1 MMRPTTSVLATS
13 VLAISGLA
21 LSALVAGTLSVG
33 TTQAQTMQPQTMQ
46 PHSMQPQ
53 TMQPQGTAPYGGTT
67 LGAPQGTTGTMGT
80 MGTSSGT
87 PAPTRTSSNV
97 GPIGS
102 GALAGVGPP
111 TDGLDSNPYAEAS
124 PQVRKALGHDGQA
137 HQSASAPRGAKAKS
151 GTLN

>member
-1 MMRPTTSVLATS
+1 MMRLTTS

-33 TTQAQTMQPQTMQ
+33 TAQAQTMQPQTMQ

-80 MGTSSGT
+80 MGTSSGM

>member
-1 MMRPTTSVLATS
+1 MMRPTTV
-13 VLAISGLA
+13 SGLA

-33 TTQAQTMQPQTMQ
+33 TAQAQTMQPQTMQ

>member
-1 MMRPTTSVLATS
+1 MMRLTTS

-33 TTQAQTMQPQTMQ
+33 TAQAQTMQPQTMQ

-80 MGTSSGT
+80 NSGM
-87 PAPTRTSSNV
+87 PASTRTSSNA

-124 PQVRKALGHDGQA
+124 PQARKALGHGGQA
-137 HQSASAPRGAKAKS
+137 HQSASTPRGTKPKGGS
-151 GTLN
+151 TLN

>member
-1 MMRPTTSVLATS
+1 MMRPTTS

-33 TTQAQTMQPQTMQ
+33 TAQAQTMQAQTMQPQTMQ
-46 PHSMQPQ
+46 PHSMQPQTMQPQ

-124 PQVRKALGHDGQA
+124 PQVRKALGHGGQA
-137 HQSASAPRGAKAKS
+137 HQSASAPRGAK
-151 GTLN
+151 

>member
-1 MMRPTTSVLATS
+1 MMRPTTS

-33 TTQAQTMQPQTMQ
+33 TAQAQTMQPQTMQ

-80 MGTSSGT
+80 MGTSSGM

>member
-1 MMRPTTSVLATS
+1 MMRLTTS

-33 TTQAQTMQPQTMQ
+33 TAQA
-46 PHSMQPQ
+46 Q

-80 MGTSSGT
+80 MGTNSGM
-87 PAPTRTSSNV
+87 PASTRTSSNA

-124 PQVRKALGHDGQA
+124 PQARKALGHGGQA
-137 HQSASAPRGAKAKS
+137 HQSASTPRGTKPKGGS
-151 GTLN
+151 TLN

>member
-1 MMRPTTSVLATS
+1 MMRPTTS

-80 MGTSSGT
+80 MGTNSGM
-87 PAPTRTSSNV
+87 PASTRTSSNA

-124 PQVRKALGHDGQA
+124 PQARKALGHGGQA
-137 HQSASAPRGAKAKS
+137 HQSASTPRGTKPKGGS
-151 GTLN
+151 TLN

>member
-1 MMRPTTSVLATS
+1 
-13 VLAISGLA
+13 
-21 LSALVAGTLSVG
+21 
-33 TTQAQTMQPQTMQ
+33 MQ

-80 MGTSSGT
+80 MGTSSGM